1 MVTNTWHVGDAKNL
15 AKPSDKKSKQEK
27 PSRKNA
33 SKTKTTHE
41 IMQEKFGS
49 LSAHINT
56 DSAKKRAIIRSYPSF
71 NHEPEPQPESAVN
84 IDHISLQLTD
94 LPSYTLDPKIS
105 EKPNKHPSSQDAE
118 VTTADQI
125 TDDIVKND
133 LSTVAGTTG
142 VGMPEIYPPSVPE
155 GKVERAYSN
164 HSADVKNS
172 QGEKSGIASNKHPK
186 MPFGKLNTNPRHI
199 DHRKRSPASST
210 QHSQQSSKNADT
222 GLGSIPTQYKPGH
235 SDHLNTNPRH
245 VDHHKQRPHS
255 PEQLS
260 QSSKKGYVQD
270 SGLQNFPNQTHPDS
284 RSISNTIDLTE
295 GIHVPHTPLDQWSTF
310 ANEPYYYN
318 QPSYIPYEYVMF
330 NPQTN
335 TLLDHMFANG
345 FPESVGGFVI
355 HEPATPLQM
364 HPENEQSSYKKHRT
378 NSPQSHST
386 RISHQSEKDAAKPQT
401 TPSKKNKRVGSLD
414 RKSKTAVT
422 QTQDGMDVLQNERV
436 AQLKSLALSPI
447 SNQTVTEPD
456 TEDKPSEDQNSVL
469 SELYR
474 KSPSNSYMSHTP
486 NTISESQNGTYR
498 YK

>member
-1 MVTNTWHVGDAKNL
+1 MVTKTWPVGDAKNL
-15 AKPSDKKSKQEK
+15 AKTADKESKQHK
-27 PSRKNA
+27 QSRKNA

-49 LSAHINT
+49 LSAHIDT
-56 DSAKKRAIIRSYPSF
+56 DSAKKPAMIKSHPTS
-71 NHEPEPQPESAVN
+71 NHEPESTVN

-94 LPSYTLDPKIS
+94 LPSYTVDAKNA
-105 EKPNKHPSSQDAE
+105 EKPNKRPGSLVTDI
-118 VTTADQI
+118 TTAQQI
-125 TDDIVKND
+125 TDDFVDHKVS
-133 LSTVAGTTG
+133 STDGAAGEG
-142 VGMPEIYPPSVPE
+142 ISVVHLPSVPDE
-155 GKVERAYSN
+155 STKRAY
-164 HSADVKNS
+164 ADRPIDVNS
-172 QGEKSGIASNKHPK
+172 SPGARSDVASTKHQQVPVE
-186 MPFGKLNTNPRHI
+186 KLNTNPRHI
-199 DHRKRSPASST
+199 DHRKRSPPSSK
-210 QHSQQSSKNADT
+210 QHSQQSNKNVDA
-222 GLGSIPTQYKPGH
+222 GQGNIPTHRKPEH
-235 SDHLNTNPRH
+235 SDHLNTNLRH
-245 VDHHKQRPHS
+245 GYHRKHCPHS

-260 QSSKKGYVQD
+260 QGSKKGIVKD
-270 SGLQNFPNQTHPDS
+270 SGLQNVPHLHYSDS
-284 RSISNTIDLTE
+284 GSISNTIELTE
-295 GIHVPHTPLDQWSTF
+295 GIQVPHTPLDQWSAF

-318 QPSYIPYEYVMF
+318 QPSYVPYEYVMF

-335 TLLDHMFANG
+335 TPLDHMFANG

-378 NSPQSHST
+378 NSRQSYST

-422 QTQDGMDVLQNERV
+422 QTQDGIDVLQNERV
-436 AQLKSLALSPI
+436 AQLKSVALSPI

-456 TEDKPSEDQNSVL
+456 TEDKPIEDRNSVL

-474 KSPSNSYMSHTP
+474 KAPSNSYMSHTP